1 MGATSTLI
9 LALGATM
16 AIAALLWLEKRPR
29 EPGQVRLL
37 PTTPLLFLALLALV
51 LILAHAVTLITGQ
64 PHMGRFG

>member
-1 MGATSTLI
+1 MGTTATII
-9 LALGATM
+9 LALGAAL
-16 AIAALLWLEKRPR
+16 AIAALLWLEKRPK

-51 LILAHAVTLITGQ
+51 LILAHAVTLMTGH